1 MSEEF
6 LRVATKEVTDD
17 IAGIGSLIESCADD
31 ADVQKNAV
39 EIGKHLHKLKGL
51 APMMG
56 KDEIGEIATLLD
68 GVFKSLI
75 AGSSVPGICETVKE
89 SHQFMHDAMG
99 GAAVDFASLKSKI
112 TQKHG

>member
-1 MSEEF
+1 LSEEF

-17 IAGIGSLIESCADD
+17 IAGIGSLIQSCADD
-31 ADVQKNAV
+31 ADIQKNAV

-68 GVFKSLI
+68 RIFKSLI
-75 AGSSVPGICETVKE
+75 AGLSVPGICETIKE
-89 SHQFMHDAMG
+89 SHQFMDDSMSGVTA
-99 GAAVDFASLKSKI
+99 DFASLRSKI

>member
-17 IAGIGSLIESCADD
+17 IAEIGSLIESCAND

-39 EIGKHLHKLKGL
+39 EIGKPLHKLKGL

-68 GVFKSLI
+68 RIFKSLI
-75 AGSSVPGICETVKE
+75 AGSSIPGIFETVKE
-89 SHQFMHDAMG
+89 SQQFMHDAMSG
-99 GAAVDFASLKSKI
+99 VATDFASLKSKI